1 MELIQTLKKFY
12 KTNKRDLPWRHT
24 HDPYKI
30 LVSEVMLQQTQVER
44 VVPKYKAFL
53 KEFPTVSQLAKAPLS
68 QVLREWQ
75 GLGYNRRGKFLHQAA
90 KVIAKDGWGGK
101 LPGVGPYTR
110 AAIEAFAYNKQVV
123 FIETNIRTVFT
134 HFYFPNKS
142 GVSDADLLLLIEQDF
157 KKSKMEPRDF
167 YAALMDYGSYL
178 KRSGIKINKQSK
190 HYTKQKKFEGSERQL
205 RGAILRELLKKPQT
219 VHALT
224 KSLSKEKEKVAQ
236 LLARL
241 VVERLI
247 QKEGSR
253 YVVAD

>member
-1 MELIQTLKKFY
+1 MNE
-12 KTNKRDLPWRHT
+12 DW
-24 HDPYKI
+24 
-30 LVSEVMLQQTQVER
+30 E
-44 VVPKYKAFL
+44 
-53 KEFPTVSQLAKAPLS
+53 
-68 QVLREWQ
+68 
-75 GLGYNRRGKFLHQAA
+75 
-90 KVIAKDGWGGK
+90 GK

-110 AAIEAFAYNKQVV
+110 AAVEAFAYNKPAV

-134 HFYFPNKS
+134 HFYFKDKS
-142 GVSDADLLLLIEQDF
+142 GVADTEILPLIERDF

-205 RGAILRELLKKPQT
+205 RGALLRELLKEPQT

-224 KSLSKEKEKVAQ
+224 KILKVEKEKAAQ

-241 VVERLI
+241 EVEGFVEKR
-247 QKEGSR
+247 GSR